1 MRASS
6 AALPLFL
13 IIVGVLWLLKSMD
26 WFPST
31 PMIVA
36 FALVLTGTLTL
47 IFDGIN
53 KQSIVTSPL
62 LIYMGAAIYVRYEYL
77 YETSPLIAIG
87 MIFSG
92 CLMLLSRSDFVP
104 YRKTKTPPS
113 KLP

>member
-1 MRASS
+1 MRMSS

-13 IIVGVLWLLKSMD
+13 IIVGVLWLLKSMN

-31 PMIVA
+31 ALIVSC
-36 FALVLTGTLTL
+36 ALVLTGLLTL
-47 IFDGIN
+47 VLDGFN

-62 LIYMGAAIYVRYEYL
+62 LIYMGVAIYLRYEYD
-77 YETSPLIAIG
+77 YETSPLMAMG

-92 CLMLLSRSDFVP
+92 CLMLLARSDFIP
-104 YRKTKTPPS
+104 HKKIKTPPN